1 MKYPVKAEG
10 HVLIFGF
17 VFFLLIS
24 VLTALLFKKIN
35 ARNQATNKKTELE
48 IITMLEEAE
57 QLSKR
62 WNLGSVCLAANTIE
76 KKSVSLSFTLS
87 QDDMERIP
95 KIMEDEK
102 ITGWELATPSYSA
115 LPTLTAH
122 YYNGYK
128 GSWDC
133 FSLQLLD
140 TLRNTHPEW
149 HCLDNRD
156 VKIICF

>member
-35 ARNQATNKKTELE
+35 SRNQAANKKTELE

-62 WNLGSVCLAANTIE
+62 WNLGSVCLTANTIE
-76 KKSVSLSFTLS
+76 KKSVSLSFTLT
-87 QDDMERIP
+87 QDDMEKLPQIQEEEN
-95 KIMEDEK
+95 IA
-102 ITGWELATPSYSA
+102 GWKLDTPSYSA
-115 LPTLTAH
+115 LPTLTAY

-128 GSWDC
+128 GSWDR

-140 TLRNTHPEW
+140 TLRNTHSEW
-149 HCLDNRD
+149 HCLDHRD